1 MSRGTGQQGYER
13 VWVQWIW
20 RPLALFTY
28 PCWAARPCC
37 YSGDEWNVLF
47 VQYRSSKCH
56 SVVSSC
62 LPTTLQ
68 DVPDRF
74 NPIALEFSG
83 KTFLFLFIFFF
94 LQVHAPPVTN
104 NSQFTVSIQ
113 KTNSPAPRGTTWYIA
128 LGGCMSEWSTLWCP
142 TPTEYWPNRALQHI
156 FKTGPVIYTKRGWI
170 NRIARRR
177 EGSSAMEAFSRG
189 YRSGW
194 WILQHSLW
202 GQVLEL

>member
-1 MSRGTGQQGYER
+1 MHYQCDVSGLDQQPAAFRMSRGTGQQGYER

-56 SVVSSC
+56 SVVSSY

-83 KTFLFLFIFFF
+83 KTFLFLFLFFF
-94 LQVHAPPVTN
+94 AGACTTSNKQQPIHCKHSEN
-104 NSQFTVSIQ
+104 KQ
-113 KTNSPAPRGTTWYIA
+113 PRPTRNYMIYSF
-128 LGGCMSEWSTLWCP
+128 GGMHEW
-142 TPTEYWPNRALQHI
+142 
-156 FKTGPVIYTKRGWI
+156 VV
-170 NRIARRR
+170 
-177 EGSSAMEAFSRG
+177 
-189 YRSGW
+189 
-194 WILQHSLW
+194 HSL
-202 GQVLEL
+202 VSYTYRILT